1 MVIEKLKDVKR
12 LKFQIKCI
20 ENDIEEVRNKVEHHA
35 IKYSKIPKPSGYKDN
50 IMEMFISRIEDLETK
65 KNKLQMKID
74 MVLEELSVLPE
85 MPYRVVYCRHV
96 DSMSWDEISKCVGYS
111 PAHCRRFEHEAMIF
125 LKDERF

>member
-1 MVIEKLKDVKR
+1 MIIEKLKDVKR

-20 ENDIEEVRNKVEHHA
+20 ENDIEEVRSKMEHHA

-50 IMEMFISRIEDLETK
+50 IMEMFISRIEDLEIK

-85 MPYRVVYCRHV
+85 MPYRVTYYRYV
-96 DSMSWDEISKCVGYS
+96 DSMSWDEISKKIGYS
-111 PAHCRRFEHEAMIF
+111 ITQCYRFYRAA
-125 LKDERF
+125 KRFKI